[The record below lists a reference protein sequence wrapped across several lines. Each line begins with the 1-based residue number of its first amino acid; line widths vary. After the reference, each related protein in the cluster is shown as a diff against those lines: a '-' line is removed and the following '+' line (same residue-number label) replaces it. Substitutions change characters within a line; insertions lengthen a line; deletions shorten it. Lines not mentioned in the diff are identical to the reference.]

1 MIRTVVAVLLT
12 VAIVGVSVPALERGA
27 GVNSENAVEAEI
39 DKIGNA
45 AESLYQNE
53 QAPPE
58 GVAGPQRT
66 LSVNFPTDTLQSEP
80 VKNVSILRRA
90 EFSIVRYRIAGRTE
104 RQTTI
109 DAPIVNNDR
118 ENTTVMTGGGKR
130 DLRLELRKK
139 NSTSFVVLSRA

>member
-12 VAIVGVSVPALERGA
+12 VAILGVSVPALERGA

-39 DKIGNA
+39 TEIANA

-66 LSVNFPTDTLQSEP
+66 LSITFPEDTLQSEP
-80 VKNVSILRRA
+80 VKNVSIIRKDG
-90 EFSIVRYRIAGRTE
+90 FSLVRYRIAGRTE
-104 RQTTI
+104 RKKTI
-109 DAPIVNNDR
+109 DAPIVNVDR
-118 ENTTVMTGGGKR
+118 ENTTVMEGGGKR